1 MTSADLDKKAVR
13 REKRATKIVT
23 AVETAEVH
31 RHPKSK
37 HLKLS
42 HRRHTGRKL
51 GIHSTSY
58 AVLFFILLFI
68 GTFLSIFSQ
77 QSVVA
82 GPVSDSG
89 DINVTG
95 LVSGDPPTIPAVIV
109 VPVDGT
115 HFTDNIITVSGTCET
130 GMLIE
135 IYRNNAF
142 AGSQMCDLAGEFSL
156 KITIIPGKNT
166 LIARSSDSLGRYAP
180 DSNTVNVYYD
190 PVIPPAPTPTP
201 GGGGTVTPVAL
212 PFLIYTQPVQRG
224 LFPDNLMSMAYEV
237 DGGVAPYAISIDWG
251 DGSEPT
257 VVALTQQGDF
267 EQTHIYAKPGQ
278 YVVSISGTDSQ
289 NNKAFVQTIVIVN
302 GPVETDNGTVFI
314 FGMTMCDGDSSIVC
328 RIINS
333 TNLLWPAFLIA
344 LIMTISFWAGE
355 QIVLHKYK
363 KIIKNA

>member
-1 MTSADLDKKAVR
+1 MKGTDLDKKAVR
-13 REKRATKIVT
+13 RAKRATKIVT
-23 AVETAEVH
+23 AVEAAKASQ
-31 RHPKSK
+31 HPK
-37 HLKLS
+37 HTRLKLS
-42 HRRHTGRKL
+42 HRRHTGRRL
-51 GIHSTSY
+51 PIHSTSY
-58 AVLFFILLFI
+58 AVLFFILLFV
-68 GTFLSIFSQ
+68 GTFLAIFSQ

-95 LVSGDPPTIPAVIV
+95 IVAGDPPTTPAVIV

-115 HFTDNIITVSGTCET
+115 HFTENIITVSGTCES
-130 GMLIE
+130 GLLIE

-156 KITIIPGKNT
+156 KITIIPGQNT
-166 LIARSSDSLGRYAP
+166 LIARSSDFLGRYAP

-190 PVIPPAPTPTP
+190 PIIPPAPAPVP
-201 GGGGTVTPVAL
+201 GGGTVTPAAL

-224 LFPDNLMSMAYEV
+224 LFPDQSMTMAYEV

-257 VVALTQQGDF
+257 VVALTKQGDF

-302 GPVETDNGTVFI
+302 GPLETDNGTVFI
-314 FGMTMCDGDSSIVC
+314 FGMSMCEGDSSIVC

-363 KIIKNA
+363 NIIKNA